1 MKTLSGRSS
10 AETDLWRLGQ
20 AGLDAGAADL
30 APQSKETA
38 ASHASKQGAAALAA
52 DTNIGETHF
61 LLNTRKEIIKEKRLN
76 LLNIR
81 DRRLYKGARIDLK
94 ILFD

>member
-1 MKTLSGRSS
+1 MQTLSGRSS

-52 DTNIGETHF
+52 DTNIGETQI
-61 LLNTRKEIIKEKRLN
+61 LRILEQEIFWINRLN
-76 LLNIR
+76 LLDIR
-81 DRRLYKGARIDLK
+81 DRRLYKRSRLDLK
-94 ILFD
+94 YYIG

>member
-52 DTNIGETHF
+52 G
-61 LLNTRKEIIKEKRLN
+61 LNNWQTQIFAN
-76 LLNIR
+76 TQR
-81 DRRLYKGARIDLK
+81 D
-94 ILFD
+94 ILG

>member
-1 MKTLSGRSS
+1 MQTLSGRSS

-61 LLNTRKEIIKEKRLN
+61 LLNTQKEISRIKRLN